1 MPAFNLLQQDPLI
14 STNFF
19 LEVSGEVI
27 SNLTSVDGISVELE
41 KADINQRTAKGQFVQ
56 HIAYSKP
63 KWTGEFTVKRLSPLT
78 SANDPLWKWFLA
90 IRDKGMSVDNRNQER
105 KSGSLVIYDTTL
117 KEISRWN
124 FTDAWPSKISMDS
137 YDVTKNDPVEESI
150 TFQYESL
157 TRVK

>member
-1 MPAFNLLQQDPLI
+1 MSSFNLLKEDPLVA
-14 STNFF
+14 TNFF

-27 SNLTSVDGISVELE
+27 SNLTSIDGIGVELE
-41 KADINQRTAKGQFVQ
+41 KVDINQRMPNGQLVQ
-56 HIAYSKP
+56 HVAYSKP

-78 SANDPLWKWFLA
+78 SANDPLWKWFMT
-90 IRDKGMSVDNRNQER
+90 IRDKGMSADNRNQER
-105 KSGSLVIYDTTL
+105 KSGSLVVYDSTL

-124 FTDAWPSKISMDS
+124 FTEAWPSKISVDS
-137 YDVTKNDPVEESI
+137 FDVTKNDPVEESI

>member
-1 MPAFNLLQQDPLI
+1 MSSFNLLKEDPLVA
-14 STNFF
+14 TNFF

-27 SNLTSVDGISVELE
+27 SNLTSIDGIAVELE
-41 KADINQRTAKGQFVQ
+41 KLDINQRTSKGQLVQ
-56 HIAYSKP
+56 HVAYSKP

-78 SANDPLWKWFLA
+78 SANDPLWKWFMT
-90 IRDKGMSVDNRNQER
+90 IRDKGMSADNRNQGR
-105 KSGSLVIYDTTL
+105 KSGSLVVYDSTL

-124 FTDAWPSKISMDS
+124 FTEAWPSKISVDS
-137 YDVTKNDPVEESI
+137 FDVTKNDPVEESI